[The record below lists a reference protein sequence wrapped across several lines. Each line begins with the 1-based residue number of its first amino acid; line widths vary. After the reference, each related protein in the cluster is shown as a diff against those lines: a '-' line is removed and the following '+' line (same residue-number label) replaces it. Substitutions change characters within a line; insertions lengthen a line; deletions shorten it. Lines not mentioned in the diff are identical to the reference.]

1 MTYARTLRL
10 GDTDAAGVVYFAS
23 LLSICHEAYEFAL
36 EQENIPLQT
45 FLSHSEIILPIVHAE
60 IDFFAPLQCGDRLL
74 INFSSYLLNEY
85 GFELTYQVFLDHP
98 ERRSERSAAQALTR
112 HVCIYPQTRKKVPLS
127 PALGQCLE
135 KWKDNPLI
143 SP

>member
-1 MTYARTLRL
+1 MTYARTLHL

-45 FLSHSEIILPIVHAE
+45 FLSRSEIILPIVHAE